1 MIEFDIS
8 HFCLWLLV
16 AMLGSGI
23 EESWK
28 AWDILKSMCVV
39 GRKETEG
46 KELWSG
52 IGNPLKKEEF
62 CVKELELED
71 KLTVIVSCLGL

>member
-8 HFCLWLLV
+8 HFCPWLLV

-46 KELWSG
+46 K
-52 IGNPLKKEEF
+52 
-62 CVKELELED
+62 
-71 KLTVIVSCLGL
+71 